1 MLHTLRDSLRLRWQL
16 PMLACAAG
24 LTACGGTGHGAES
37 GRIAPERLAFAI
49 SEIDRLA
56 AAELQRTGIPGIAM
70 AVVHEGQTVY
80 AKGFGVR
87 DLRSP
92 ATVDADTVFQL
103 ASVSKPIG
111 ATVVAHQVGI
121 KRVAWDTPIRRH
133 LPWFTLSSAY
143 VSDNV
148 TIGDMYAHRS
158 GLPDHAGDWLE
169 ELLYPREE
177 IFRQLALLPLAPFR
191 TSYAYTNYG
200 MNGAATAVATAA
212 GIDWATL
219 SGQVLYRP
227 LGMASTSSR
236 FADFRARPNRAV
248 GHVVEN
254 GVMVVGAERAPGTP
268 GQQFWNNYDTDISA
282 PTGGASS
289 SASDMARWM
298 AFVLA
303 VAGGTPAGAGAPQI
317 PPEALLPAL
326 SPQATTFQADA
337 AGKRSSWYGF
347 GFNVST
353 SSSGRTRL
361 GHNGALAWGASTSF
375 ALIPSY
381 GVGIVVL
388 TNAIPNGVADGL
400 TAHFNDLVEFGAPE
414 RDWLKSYGDMF
425 GDAFKAQGSLVGQQP
440 PVPPVPPQP
449 LSAYLG
455 TYRSSFYGVATVVAG
470 PQGAL
475 EVRLGPAPHV
485 VFPLRHWSG
494 DVYTF
499 VPSNDNAPAGSISRA
514 DFTGGTLTLEHFNH
528 DGLGVFTRAD
538 PS

>member
-1 MLHTLRDSLRLRWQL
+1 MMHPTLYSLRPGLRL
-16 PMLACAAG
+16 AILACVASI
-24 LTACGGTGHGAES
+24 TACGGTGPAADG
-37 GRIAPERLAFAI
+37 GRIAPERIAFAI

-56 AAELQRTGIPGIAM
+56 PEAMQRTGIPGLAV
-70 AVVHEGQTVY
+70 AVVHEGRTVY
-80 AKGFGVR
+80 ARGFGVR

-92 ATVDADTVFQL
+92 AAVDADTVFQL

-111 ATVVAHQVGI
+111 ATVVAHQVGARRI
-121 KRVAWDTPIRRH
+121 AWNTPIRRE

-148 TIGDMYAHRS
+148 TIGDLYAHRS

-169 ELLYPREE
+169 ELLYPRDE
-177 IFRQLALLPLAPFR
+177 IFRQLALLPLTPFR

-212 GIDWATL
+212 GTDWATL
-219 SGQVLYRP
+219 SEQVLYRP

-268 GQQFWNNYDTDISA
+268 GQQFWNNYHTDIYA

-303 VAGGTPAGAGAPQI
+303 VAGGTPTAAGAPQI

-326 SPQATTFQADA
+326 SPQATTFQAGA
-337 AGKRSSWYGF
+337 AGQRSSYYGF
-347 GFNVST
+347 GFNVSS
-353 SSSGRTRL
+353 SSSGRTL
-361 GHNGALAWGASTSF
+361 LSHNGALAWGASTSF

-414 RDWLKSYGDMF
+414 KDWLKFYGDMF
-425 GDAFKAQGSLVGQQP
+425 AAAFKPQGALVGQQR
-440 PVPPVPPQP
+440 PVQPVPPQP

-455 TYRSSFYGVATVVAG
+455 TYRSNFYGVATVVAG
-470 PQGAL
+470 PQGTL

-494 DVYTF
+494 DVFTF

-514 DFTGGTLTLEHFNH
+514 DFTGGALALEHFNH
-528 DGLGVFTRAD
+528 DGLGVFARAD
-538 PS
+538 